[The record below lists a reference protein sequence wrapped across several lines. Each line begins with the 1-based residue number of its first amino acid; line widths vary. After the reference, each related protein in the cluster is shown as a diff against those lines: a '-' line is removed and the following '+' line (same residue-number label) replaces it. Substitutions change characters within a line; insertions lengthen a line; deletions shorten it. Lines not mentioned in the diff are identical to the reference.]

1 MNMLDTKKK
10 SGTPWS
16 FTIEFDE
23 EKAKRNG
30 YDVETL
36 YEYVGKNIEQIGNVR
51 ISRDTWKADD
61 HAKDKVIAQCA
72 AQARLS
78 KMKWFMQ
85 NIKSW
90 IVYES
95 DPSIPYDHLQTI
107 REISPQLICN

>member
-36 YEYVGKNIEQIGNVR
+36 YDYVDKSMIRFGNTRIERG
-51 ISRDTWKADD
+51 TWKAKEGDE
-61 HAKDKVIAQCA
+61 VEAQCLA
-72 AQARLS
+72 LSMLS
-78 KMKWFMQ
+78 KIKLVMQ
-85 NIKSW
+85 NVKTI
-90 IVYES
+90 IAFEDDGES
-95 DPSIPYDHLQTI
+95 VDYISII
-107 REISPQLICN
+107 RHRNPERLYA